1 MDTAAVQN
9 FIYQSKQPG
18 PEGGINWLLLR
29 SHVACWLADS
39 FTSSFP
45 LQCLLFLYF
54 DPLHWLETLILCC
67 IGVEEALPVCSLTPG
82 KIIQFFIITYD
93 VNCGIVV
100 DLYQIEVPLYSQF
113 DGGCLSGK
121 EVEFCHLP
129 LLSTVMVL
137 GCFFFSWFIWW
148 LTLIDF

>member
-82 KIIQFFIITYD
+82 KIIQFFFLTIW
-93 VNCGIVV
+93 
-100 DLYQIEVPLYSQF
+100 YQLWDTDSS
-113 DGGCLSGK
+113 LSHRSSL
-121 EVEFCHLP
+121 VF
-129 LLSTVMVL
+129 L
-137 GCFFFSWFIWW
+137 GCWRFFYQEKRLSFVKWLFHLLLWSQDVSFSVGSCG
-148 LTLIDF
+148 D